1 FWSNV
6 LSLDKQ
12 KKRGEKMYISFI
24 CKKILN
30 RKWKIAFVDSLTHGS
45 PLHLKNV
52 VTCDPTAMLDQN
64 TSFNQVMQKM
74 VQRAFFYLEFPL
86 SLNVPFELKESLLP
100 KEIQAMMIT
109 RLRWV
114 LKKNIPFQRIV
125 EMTKKKVEQVLAK
138 KPNESH
144 HSFIQLYQTMV
155 NNIIALGWT
164 RVLLSLYENCYFQVL
179 FTIFWAMKNKNKQLI
194 NIFVASAENKWLV
207 PLFDKGELSDEE
219 LHLCKVKVSY
229 RADFPFSWNFHIW
242 CHKAIGT
249 YVKSKSKR
257 SDYDNEEF
265 ATNTMVLQDCN
276 YLNKSLNG
284 DEKPFRLLTR
294 CSPENC
300 EFYAK
305 DVIRGNFHMY
315 LSVKE
320 DDQLTDIIKGV
331 VFCLIELTV
340 QNEAISIPLIET
352 IFYYFKSI
360 ITKYVHFLSLC
371 DDETVLSSL
380 KKGLSAD
387 ERVLPLNKLIN
398 VSCILAKYILTDVP
412 QKRESEFIA
421 KMDIACDATKA
432 ILKLLRQQPSPKEEI
447 HTEFLV
453 ICRQLHMK
461 TLGIKHMRRDNS
473 ATATT
478 TINQSQDL
486 ATMLD
491 LVKHGFV
498 KDANVIP
505 EIIKSATKHIITPG
519 SETQTCLYFVHDL
532 LHVVQAVEYVYDKS
546 NERVFQDVLKTIF
559 FKPQHFVRISSCQS
573 LLKLQALRVLVENK
587 WTHVFDDSPELH
599 LMLNRVNEKLYA
611 NAETKESPLD
621 RLVRTRDQ
629 KISVVSQLKVQLTKH
644 ILFLAQKMVVLEHPS
659 KDTTFRSHL
668 EKICKDLTYFHENN
682 FFDEMWK
689 EYEYYLHIWF
699 IKQCCMLKNMDWTH
713 AFFSQKWIQ
722 TEFPLFNR
730 ADVFSQLR
738 QPRREYFS
746 QPFNDS
752 FGKKF
757 KYFKQKLISN
767 NYNCYTGDKQ
777 DIPPLLTAALSIS
790 SALSNNSKD
799 SKGLSKIFE
808 YLQNLNFMTSKV
820 EETCIEKLLS
830 LSSDS
835 KFLSSNFSDTTDEAI
850 ACLSFHWFGVLQIMK
865 KNPFKFLLNEPK
877 EFGQQRK
884 PGERSKTEAT
894 KTTFT
899 TCYCR
904 NRHPFFVKEYQPNRK
919 VLECPDPWCNT
930 MVDNTEPMM
939 EENADIQIANSN
951 EKDEKQIEEIS
962 PITCT
967 LLLLLNSLTMLL
979 RNISNS
985 EGRESG
991 LWKETKG
998 RFLLLSKMTIMKE
1011 ELLCVALHD
1020 WFCGLPQWFNKAY
1033 LHEMDEVNSQS
1044 IEKFERDIET
1054 HYFQFLN
1061 KFKKPNSVQKALLS
1075 PVPTKEIDREIKEEN
1090 SPINS
1095 SIPQLFLV
1103 TRIISSENLLYKFYN
1118 NPELPK
1124 QYPLLF
1130 HTLKSIDNLEYVK
1143 YLTGIGQWTKHCHL
1157 QFSGILTKKE
1167 CKTKTITSIINDS
1180 NNTKCKKF
1188 WQQLVKCWN
1197 RFNDR
1202 TPGVSQLSQNP
1213 KDVHFDYCVLQAST
1227 PGRLIVNIIEI
1238 LQKINNNFLQS
1249 VHSYCRK
1256 APMRKEQRTKNDSTT
1271 ETKNAVSSNQA
1282 IISKSLFE
1290 ISNRDIVCVSNT
1302 M

>member
-1 FWSNV
+1 
-6 LSLDKQ
+6 
-12 KKRGEKMYISFI
+12 
-24 CKKILN
+24 
-30 RKWKIAFVDSLTHGS
+30 
-45 PLHLKNV
+45 
-52 VTCDPTAMLDQN
+52 
-64 TSFNQVMQKM
+64 MQKM
-74 VQRAFFYLEFPL
+74 VQRAFFYLKFPS
-86 SLNVPFELKESLLP
+86 SLNVPFELKENLLP
-100 KEIQAMMIT
+100 KEIQAMMVT

-125 EMTKKKVEQVLAK
+125 EMTKKKVEQILAK
-138 KPNESH
+138 KPSESH

-155 NNIIALGWT
+155 NNIITLGWT
-164 RVLLSLYENCYFQVL
+164 RVLLSLYENCYFQ
-179 FTIFWAMKNKNKQLI
+179 TIFWAMKNKNKQLI
-194 NIFVASAENKWLV
+194 NIFVASAENDRLV

-242 CHKAIGT
+242 CHKALGAF
-249 YVKSKSKR
+249 VKSKSKR
-257 SDYDNEEF
+257 SDYDNEV
-265 ATNTMVLQDCN
+265 ATNGMILQGSN
-276 YLNKSLNG
+276 YLNKSLKEDG
-284 DEKPFRLLTR
+284 KSLQLLTE

-320 DDQLTDIIKGV
+320 DDQLTDIIKGI
-331 VFCLIELTV
+331 VFCLVKLTV
-340 QNEAISIPLIET
+340 QNEEISIPLIET

-371 DDETVLSSL
+371 DDETVLLNL

-387 ERVLPLNKLIN
+387 EVLPLNKLVN
-398 VSCILAKYILTDVP
+398 VSYVP
-412 QKRESEFIA
+412 QKGESEFIA

-432 ILKLLRQQPSPKEEI
+432 ILKFLRQQPSPKEEM

-461 TLGIKHMRRDNS
+461 TLGIKHMRKDNS
-473 ATATT
+473 TTT
-478 TINQSQDL
+478 TINQNQDL

-491 LVKHGFV
+491 LVKHGFL
-498 KDANVIP
+498 KDSNVIP

-519 SETQTCLYFVHDL
+519 SETQTCLYFIRDL
-532 LHVVQAVEYVYDKS
+532 LHVIQTVEDVYDK
-546 NERVFQDVLKTIF
+546 NNGQVFQYVLKIIF
-559 FKPQHFVRISSCQS
+559 SKPQDFIRVSSCQS

-587 WTHVFDDSPELH
+587 WTHIFDDSPELH

-629 KISVVSQLKVQLTKH
+629 KISVVSQLKVQLAKH
-644 ILFLAQKMVVLEHPS
+644 ILSLTKKMVVLEHPS
-659 KDTTFRSHL
+659 EDTTFRSHL
-668 EKICKDLTYFHENN
+668 EKIRKDLTYFQENKN
-682 FFDEMWK
+682 FDEKWN

-722 TEFPLFNR
+722 TDFLLFAN
-730 ADVFSQLR
+730 ADVFSQLK

-746 QPFNDS
+746 QPFNDT

-790 SALSNNSKD
+790 SALSNNSED
-799 SKGLSKIFE
+799 SKGLSSLCLDYIIFFNIFYTKIEIFE
-808 YLQNLNFMTSKV
+808 YLQNLNFMTSQV
-820 EETCIEKLLS
+820 EETCIGKLLS
-830 LSSDS
+830 LSPKS

-850 ACLSFHWFGVLQIMK
+850 ARLSFHWFGVLQIMK

-877 EFGQQRK
+877 EFEKQRK
-884 PGERSKTEAT
+884 PGERLKTEAT
-894 KTTFT
+894 KTTFI

-919 VLECPDPWCNT
+919 VLKCPDPWCDT
-930 MVDNTEPMM
+930 MIDNTEPMI
-939 EENADIQIANSN
+939 EEKADIQIANSN

-985 EGRESG
+985 KGQESS

-998 RFLLLSKMTIMKE
+998 RFLLLSKMTIIKE

-1020 WFCGLPQWFNKAY
+1020 WFCGLPQWLNKTY
-1033 LHEMDEVNSQS
+1033 PHEMDEVNSQS
-1044 IEKFERDIET
+1044 IEKFEKDIET
-1054 HYFQFLN
+1054 HYLQFLN
-1061 KFKKPNSVQKALLS
+1061 KFKKSNSVQKALLS
-1075 PVPTKEIDREIKEEN
+1075 PAPTEEIDREIKEEH
-1090 SPINS
+1090 SPTNS

-1103 TRIISSENLLYKFYN
+1103 TRI
-1118 NPELPK
+1118 
-1124 QYPLLF
+1124 
-1130 HTLKSIDNLEYVK
+1130 
-1143 YLTGIGQWTKHCHL
+1143 
-1157 QFSGILTKKE
+1157 
-1167 CKTKTITSIINDS
+1167 
-1180 NNTKCKKF
+1180 
-1188 WQQLVKCWN
+1188 
-1197 RFNDR
+1197 
-1202 TPGVSQLSQNP
+1202 
-1213 KDVHFDYCVLQAST
+1213 
-1227 PGRLIVNIIEI
+1227 
-1238 LQKINNNFLQS
+1238 
-1249 VHSYCRK
+1249 
-1256 APMRKEQRTKNDSTT
+1256 
-1271 ETKNAVSSNQA
+1271 
-1282 IISKSLFE
+1282 
-1290 ISNRDIVCVSNT
+1290 
-1302 M
+1302 